1 MDLDESLHQIG
12 MQVVEGG
19 HLNLGFSSYKTI
31 FQLTANDD
39 SETLINAK
47 VVYELEADQET
58 TIMPEKTL
66 M

>member
-19 HLNLGFSSYKTI
+19 QFNLGFSSNKTA

-47 VVYELEADQET
+47 VVYELEEDQ
-58 TIMPEKTL
+58 
-66 M
+66 